1 MKKYLCAT
9 IASIMAIPLLA
20 YSAIQALEP
29 NSPDIVYVKKPN
41 MFAAEWKKVS
51 YSDEFTDYIDSKKI
65 ERNFDS
71 TIEVIL
77 MRNYFK
83 TQTSDFSDNASEY
96 RSIVYKETIDCF
108 NQTIVINKKYLLADH
123 FAGGS
128 LVEDP
133 LEDVTNAIKVKPGSV
148 GLLMVQAAC
157 GIAYETSDPKYIKSS
172 FMTNI

>member
-1 MKKYLCAT
+1 MNKTLYITL
-9 IASIMAIPLLA
+9 ASILITPLMA

-29 NSPDIVYVKKPN
+29 SDPDIVNIKKPN

-51 YSDEFTDYIDSKKI
+51 YTDDFTDYIDYKKI

-71 TIEVIL
+71 TIEIIS

-83 TQTSDFSDNASEY
+83 PQTSDFSDPTSKY
-96 RSIVYKETIDCF
+96 KSTVYKETIDCF
-108 NQTIVINKKYLLADH
+108 HQTIVINKKYLLADH

-133 LEDVTNAIKVKPGSV
+133 LEDVTNTIKVKPGSV

-157 GIAYETSDPKYIKSS
+157 GIAYESSDSKYIKSS